1 MTTSIDDALQ
11 ALGRVPDHA
20 AMNGIED
27 RVLAAIDTRRGQ
39 TLGSRLTLSLAFGAM
54 LIGAVSAT
62 VPYRSA
68 TASTPPSFIDPGPL
82 APSSLLLGSGER

>member
-1 MTTSIDDALQ
+1 MTTDIDDALQ
-11 ALGRVPDHA
+11 ALGRVPDHS

-27 RVLAAIDTRRGQ
+27 RVLAAIDMRRGQ
-39 TLGSRLTLSLAFGAM
+39 GLGSRMTLALVVGAM
-54 LIGAVSAT
+54 LIGVGSAA

-68 TASTPPSFIDPGPL
+68 TASTPASFADPGPL

>member
-1 MTTSIDDALQ
+1 MTTEIDDALQ

-27 RVLAAIDTRRGQ
+27 RVLASIDARRRQ
-39 TLGSRLTLSLAFGAM
+39 RLDARTTMALAVGAL
-54 LIGAVSAT
+54 LIGVGSAT

-68 TASTPPSFIDPGPL
+68 TASTPSSFAAPGPL
-82 APSSLLLGSGER
+82 APSSLLLGASEQ

>member
-1 MTTSIDDALQ
+1 MTTDIDDALQ

-27 RVLAAIDTRRGQ
+27 RVLAAIDMRRGQ
-39 TLGSRLTLSLAFGAM
+39 GLGSRMTLGLAVGAM
-54 LIGAVSAT
+54 LIGAGSAA

-68 TASTPPSFIDPGPL
+68 TASTPASFADPGPL

>member
-1 MTTSIDDALQ
+1 MTTDIDDALQ
-11 ALGRVPDHA
+11 ALGRVPDHS

-39 TLGSRLTLSLAFGAM
+39 GLGSRMTLGLAIGAM
-54 LIGAVSAT
+54 LIGAGGAT

-68 TASTPPSFIDPGPL
+68 TASTPASFADPGPL